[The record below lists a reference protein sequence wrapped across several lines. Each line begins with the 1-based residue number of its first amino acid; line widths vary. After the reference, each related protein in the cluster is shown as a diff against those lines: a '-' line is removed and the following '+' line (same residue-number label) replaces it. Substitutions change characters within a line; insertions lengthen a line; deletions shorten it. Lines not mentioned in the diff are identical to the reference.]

1 MALDVF
7 QYDVFSTVL
16 LQLNIYLDIFRGI
29 FILNTDIDAHIPT
42 PKNTF
47 LYINIFFSMLCFLN
61 LRLRKSYF
69 LNHEKLVPY
78 RNLIYKMA
86 ISTEH
91 VNMEPLFVQLMLH
104 PKDPGYATSQGF
116 PNSIKGLGEEI
127 PSSSEG
133 KWNFL
138 SDDGKQ
144 RRSEFNLPNLF

>member
-16 LQLNIYLDIFRGI
+16 LQLNIYIDIFRGI
-29 FILNTDIDAHIPT
+29 FILNTDIDAQIPVL
-42 PKNTF
+42 KKGKYTF
-47 LYINIFFSMLCFLN
+47 LYIDIFFSMLCFLN

-91 VNMEPLFVQLMLH
+91 VNMEPLFV
-104 PKDPGYATSQGF
+104 
-116 PNSIKGLGEEI
+116 
-127 PSSSEG
+127 
-133 KWNFL
+133 
-138 SDDGKQ
+138 
-144 RRSEFNLPNLF
+144 